1 MTTSSKEDALLE
13 TDDLSLIQRI
23 AAGSEQAMNQFFQR
37 HHQSVYT
44 FALRRLN
51 EPADAADV
59 LNDVM
64 LQVWRGADR
73 FAGQSKVTT
82 WLLGIANH
90 KIMDTYRKRK
100 RHDHEELDHAC
111 EDQHAANEGFD
122 IALAQ
127 DATMVKHCMDR
138 LSEAHR
144 EVVHLT
150 FFEDMSYPD
159 IAKVV
164 GCPPGTVKTRMM
176 HAKKNLKRCLQA
188 QQAA

>member
-1 MTTSSKEDALLE
+1 MVCTEGTLLE
-13 TDDLSLIQRI
+13 TDDHSLIQHI

-90 KIMDTYRKRK
+90 KIMDIYRKRK

-111 EDQHAANEGFD
+111 EDQHSTNEGFD
-122 IALAQ
+122 ISLAQ
-127 DATMVKHCMDR
+127 DAAMVKHCMDR
-138 LSEAHR
+138 LSDAHR

-159 IAKVV
+159 IAEVV

>member
-1 MTTSSKEDALLE
+1 MTQSGKEGALLE
-13 TDDLSLIQRI
+13 TDDLSLIQSI

-90 KIMDTYRKRK
+90 KIMDIYRKRK
-100 RHDHEELDHAC
+100 QHDYEELDHNC
-111 EDQHAANEGFD
+111 EDHHAANEGFD
-122 IALAQ
+122 ITLAQ
-127 DATMVKHCMDR
+127 DAAMIKLCMDK

>member
-1 MTTSSKEDALLE
+1 MTTSSTEDALLE

-23 AAGSEQAMNQFFQR
+23 AAGNEQAMNQFFQR

-90 KIMDTYRKRK
+90 KIMDIYRKRK
-100 RHDHEELDHAC
+100 RHDHEELDHSC
-111 EDQHAANEGFD
+111 EDHHSANEGFD

-127 DATMVKHCMDR
+127 DAAMVKHCMDK
-138 LSEAHR
+138 LSVDHR